1 MLPLCNRGLL
11 KALIKERSIMRRLM
25 LPSAAIVCAVVGV
38 AVAAEAIKSGL
49 EVGQPATPF
58 NVRDITGPNAGKTL
72 CYR

>member
-1 MLPLCNRGLL
+1 
-11 KALIKERSIMRRLM
+11 MRRLM
-25 LPSAAIVCAVVGV
+25 LPSAVIVCAAIGV
-38 AVAAEAIKSGL
+38 TVAGEAIKSGL

>member
-1 MLPLCNRGLL
+1 
-11 KALIKERSIMRRLM
+11 MRRLM

-38 AVAAEAIKSGL
+38 ALAAEAIKSGL

>member
-1 MLPLCNRGLL
+1 
-11 KALIKERSIMRRLM
+11 MRRLM
-25 LPSAAIVCAVVGV
+25 LPSAVMVCAVAGV
-38 AVAAEAIKSGL
+38 TIAAEPIKSGL